1 MTTATMT
8 GAVPN
13 PGSTLDA
20 LTTEYNLQL
29 VEWDTTSLDEYLR
42 DKFYAHYLALRDGRR
57 LVVVPA
63 GQNPDVRVNVV
74 RSLITHLGED
84 AAPPVEPRHY
94 SWCAPGV
101 CIGHR
106 YDDGEILTEHIGAEL
121 RLPIPAGMRVHYDE
135 LLSAQL
141 VSDEN
146 LVDETPCVSFN
157 SSGDGV
163 LLTTAEFDTVIDNLA
178 DFLDGLRAMRAQMT
192 SPRAEGSS

>member
-8 GAVPN
+8 GPVRN

-29 VEWDTTSLDEYLR
+29 VEWDTTSLDECLR
-42 DKFYAHYLALRDGRR
+42 DKFYAQYLALRDGRR

-63 GQNPDVRVNVV
+63 GQDPNVRVNVIH
-74 RSLITHLGED
+74 SLITHLGKD

-94 SWCAPGV
+94 SWCTPGA
-101 CIGHR
+101 CTGHR

-121 RLPIPAGMRVHYDE
+121 RLPIPAGMPVHHDE

-146 LVDETPCVSFN
+146 FVDETPYVSFN
-157 SSGDGV
+157 SGGDGI
-163 LLTTAEFDTVIDNLA
+163 LLTAAEFDTVIDNLA
-178 DFLDGLRAMRAQMT
+178 DFLDGLRAMRAEMA